1 MDHATDCSVRP
12 PVTVTRKE
20 ISVNG
25 VVIDRRAIA
34 REAQHHEASK
44 PVLAWQAA
52 ARALV
57 IRQVVISEAQRLA
70 VHAEPL
76 HDDRGRRETE
86 EEAQIRALIER
97 EVQLPQIT
105 EDNCRI
111 YYDNNRARFRAK
123 TISVAA
129 HILIQADARD
139 REAYDAAR
147 QKAAILLDQIKQE
160 PSLFEP
166 LACEMSD
173 CPSASEGGS
182 LGQVLSGETTP
193 LFEAALD
200 ALNVGDITAEPVA
213 TPYGFHII
221 RLDRRIEGE
230 VLPFEQV
237 KDRIASYLTDNVRRR
252 AEAQYI
258 KILAGRAVIEGIAFE
273 AAPGMM
279 VQ

>member
-1 MDHATDCSVRP
+1 MVQATECSVRP

-34 REAQHHEASK
+34 REAQYHEASK

-57 IRQVVISEAQRLA
+57 IRQLLIGEAQRLA
-70 VHAEPL
+70 IHSEPL
-76 HDDRGRRETE
+76 RDDRGRRETE
-86 EEAQIRALIER
+86 EEAQIRALLER
-97 EVQLPQIT
+97 EVQMPQVF

-111 YYDNNRARFRAK
+111 YYDNNRARFRTK

-139 REAYDAAR
+139 LVAYDAAR
-147 QKAAILLDQIKQE
+147 QKAAMLLDQIKQE

-166 LACEMSD
+166 LAREMSD
-173 CPSASEGGS
+173 CPSAAEGGS
-182 LGQVLSGETTP
+182 LGQVLSSETTP

-200 ALNVGDITAEPVA
+200 ALGAGEITAEPVA
-213 TPYGFHII
+213 TSYGFHII
-221 RLDRRIEGE
+221 RLDRRVEGE

-237 KDRIASYLTDNVRRR
+237 KDRIASYLTDNIRRR
-252 AEAQYI
+252 AGAQYI
-258 KILAGRAVIEGIAFE
+258 KILAGRAVIEGIALE
-273 AAPGMM
+273 AAPGMI

>member
-1 MDHATDCSVRP
+1 MDHATDCSVHP

-34 REAQHHEASK
+34 REAQNHQASK

-57 IRQVVISEAQRLA
+57 IRQLLIGEAQRLSIE
-70 VHAEPL
+70 AEPL
-76 HDDRGRRETE
+76 RDDRGRRETE

-97 EVQLPQIT
+97 EVQLPRISG
-105 EDNCRI
+105 ENCRI

-123 TISVAA
+123 TIWV
-129 HILIQADARD
+129 
-139 REAYDAAR
+139 
-147 QKAAILLDQIKQE
+147 LDQIRQE

-166 LACEMSD
+166 LAREMSD

-200 ALNVGDITAEPVA
+200 ALNVGEITAAPIA

-221 RLDRRIEGE
+221 RLDRRVEGE

-258 KILAGRAVIEGIAFE
+258 KILAGQARIEGIAFE